1 MISLASKT
9 SLAETAAQGI
19 RREILDGRWAVGAR
33 IPNEPTLAALLG
45 VSRGTVR
52 EAVKM
57 LASQGLLEARQGS
70 GTYVR
75 ACYDPGRTLQQMRR
89 ATLRDQ
95 VETRCALEAAAARL
109 AALRHTPAD
118 LRRLE
123 ELVQARGEYRD
134 GEAEPGFAARDF
146 AFHSEFV
153 RASHNQALIE
163 TYLFF
168 ATSVQEIIQAT
179 VEQRI
184 PEPGQQAH
192 EDLVHGIASGDPDRA
207 EAAVRRFMAPILDAL
222 EEAPPG

>member
-1 MISLASKT
+1 MIGLSSKT
-9 SLAETAAQGI
+9 SLTETAAQGI
-19 RREILDGRWAVGAR
+19 RHEILDGRWAVGTR
-33 IPNEPTLAALLG
+33 IPNESTLAALLG

-52 EAVKM
+52 EAVRM

-109 AALRHTPAD
+109 AAVRHTPED
-118 LRRLE
+118 LSRLE
-123 ELVQARGEYRD
+123 QLVQARGQHRD

-146 AFHSEFV
+146 AFHAEFV

-192 EDLVHGIASGDPDRA
+192 ESLVRGVASGDPGQA
-207 EAAVRRFMAPILDAL
+207 EAAVRRFMAPILKAL
-222 EEAPPG
+222 EGAPPD

>member
-1 MISLASKT
+1 MILLASKT
-9 SLAETAAQGI
+9 SLADAAAQGI
-19 RREILDGRWAVGAR
+19 QREILDGRWAVGTR

-57 LASQGLLEARQGS
+57 LASQGLLQARQGS

-95 VETRCALEAAAARL
+95 VETRCALETAAARL
-109 AALRHTPAD
+109 AAVRHTPDD
-118 LRRLE
+118 LQRLE
-123 ELVQARGEYRD
+123 ELVQARGQYYD
-134 GEAEPGFAARDF
+134 GETEPGFAARDF

-179 VEQRI
+179 VEQCI

-192 EDLVHGIASGDPDRA
+192 EDLVRGIASGDPDQA

-222 EEAPPG
+222 QEAAPA